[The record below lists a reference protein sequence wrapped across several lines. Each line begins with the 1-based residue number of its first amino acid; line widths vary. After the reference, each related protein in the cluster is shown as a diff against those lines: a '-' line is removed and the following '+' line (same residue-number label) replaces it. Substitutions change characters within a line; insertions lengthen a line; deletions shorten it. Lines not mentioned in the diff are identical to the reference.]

1 MPIPQINRNPS
12 NPYLLDR
19 LANKPVLL
27 ALTRKNAD
35 YISSIINNF
44 SDESRIKAPSKNF
57 DPEKNCS
64 SADGMY
70 CGSMAYWFE
79 EMKNDKTN
87 SNFEKNVLGAVI
99 AIDSFNKTHLES
111 CKDGRKEMC
120 DRICHACSDLNGLM
134 AKLNESF
141 NSKNSEHLISILTRE
156 IDAKKQDQK
165 RFNLSF
171 ATKFCSYA
179 SFFLAT
185 KATYSIYDS
194 IVSEY
199 LPEYVREY
207 LGKQVPKSSY
217 KIPTASKGT
226 DPLNLRLEIYE
237 DYSKMI
243 EDILGCLRIS
253 NIRINKRELDHIIW
267 YNSKYKL
274 LKSIMRLRDTIKE
287 TWFL

>member
-1 MPIPQINRNPS
+1 MPIPQIISNPS

-19 LANKPVLL
+19 LANKPVFL

-44 SDESRIKAPSKNF
+44 SDESRIKEPSKNF
-57 DPEKNCS
+57 EPEKNCS

-79 EMKNDKTN
+79 EMKKDKTN
-87 SNFEKNVLGAVI
+87 SNFRKNVLGAVI
-99 AIDSFNKTHLES
+99 AIDTFNKTHLES
-111 CKDGRKEMC
+111 CKDGRTKMR
-120 DRICHACSDLNGLM
+120 DRICKACSDLNGLVT
-134 AKLNESF
+134 KLNEPFDS
-141 NSKNSEHLISILTRE
+141 NKSDHLISILTGE

-165 RFNLSF
+165 KFNLSF

-179 SFFLAT
+179 SFFLTA

-199 LPEYVREY
+199 LPDYVIEY
-207 LGKQVPKSSY
+207 LKPQVRKKISY
-217 KIPTASKGT
+217 KIPTARKGT
-226 DPLNLRLEIYE
+226 NPLNLRLEIYE
-237 DYSKMI
+237 DYSKKI
-243 EDILGCLRIS
+243 EEIIKYLRKN

-267 YNSKYKL
+267 YNSK
-274 LKSIMRLRDTIKE
+274 
-287 TWFL
+287 

>member
-1 MPIPQINRNPS
+1 MPIPQIIRNPS

-27 ALTRKNAD
+27 ALTRKNAGF
-35 YISSIINNF
+35 ISSIINNF
-44 SDESRIKAPSKNF
+44 SDESRIKEPSKNF

-79 EMKNDKTN
+79 EMKKDKTN
-87 SNFEKNVLGAVI
+87 SNFKKNVLGAVI
-99 AIDSFNKTHLES
+99 AIDTFNKTHLES
-111 CKDGRKEMC
+111 CKDGRTKMR
-120 DRICHACSDLNGLM
+120 DRICNVCRDLNGLVT
-134 AKLNESF
+134 KLNEPFDS
-141 NSKNSEHLISILTRE
+141 NKSDHLISILTGE

-179 SFFLAT
+179 SFFLTA

-217 KIPTASKGT
+217 KILTASNGQ
-226 DPLNLRLEIYE
+226 DPLKSRLEIYE
-237 DYSKMI
+237 EYSKKI
-243 EDILGCLRIS
+243 EEILECLRDS
-253 NIRINKRELDHIIW
+253 NIRMDKRELDHIIW
-267 YNSKYKL
+267 YNSK
-274 LKSIMRLRDTIKE
+274 
-287 TWFL
+287 